1 MKRISSLSVLV
12 VFVLMQVL
20 VSAEDT
26 ELLSDKSALAGHLF
40 ERVEGARF
48 MVYEGSRFPVVRY
61 YSMNAE
67 SGVEVADHNVR
78 INEFAFVIKNSR
90 EGVYLQVDLFDGEG
104 RILFTGSHSF
114 YLKKVTFPDG
124 EIWTVPERVNYLPVY
139 LSLRVPVKI
148 DNLLRARIEWVSSF
162 GRSFK
167 IGLYAKDGELF
178 FAPDFIG
185 TDSRLI
191 IGTSSGDDIVIDLSE
206 GKCAELVP
214 EDDFWM
220 IDPSYLL
227 PPLEFNVPVFVP
239 EIILGVPEIA
249 GT

>member
-90 EGVYLQVDLFDGEG
+90 EGVYLQVDLF
-104 RILFTGSHSF
+104 
-114 YLKKVTFPDG
+114 DG